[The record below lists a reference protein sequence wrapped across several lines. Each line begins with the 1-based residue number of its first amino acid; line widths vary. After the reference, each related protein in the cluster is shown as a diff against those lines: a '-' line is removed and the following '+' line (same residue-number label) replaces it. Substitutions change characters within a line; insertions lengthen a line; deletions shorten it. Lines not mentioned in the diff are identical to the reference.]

1 LDFGGTHVED
11 PPMHL
16 PPNLFSRVIQVI
28 TISRHIFSRHVINLP
43 LYLQS
48 PAKSLFTVLLLAIAH
63 QTSIPT
69 MAMVMVSLNRHR
81 QRRRHTIALTVAIII
96 AAYTDAGSPLKQSGW
111 LKLRAERPI
120 GLSENTLHM
129 MLRGGSHDASGDE
142 YEAIDES
149 KRLVIVI
156 DVDNTLY
163 SERDLLLSTGKG
175 IESQIVRN
183 THLFGM
189 LHFNLTSDQCDE
201 LYTKYGSTIEGL
213 RHTIPPDQVE
223 DTMAAFYKEVYDP
236 IDFSCLLGM
245 KTDEI
250 DDQVRSGYDHN
261 NSLQHRRSL
270 ADFLKSLSR
279 KHPVYLASNSP
290 KAHVIRVINSMGLGG
305 VDISGILSPD
315 AECNTLQQD
324 KSDSNEL
331 IYPTKSSPHQY
342 YKQLLTRYPKSSNR
356 IILLD
361 DSVHNLNEAKSVD
374 IDGIHVNQP
383 DRSLEE
389 GLSEA
394 IGHILPPGTIDDSMS
409 PDKKFTFSDIK
420 YLQAKNKVDMNA
432 INPVVWD
439 QLAEK
444 LALRILGN
452 NINELRIADLG
463 AGMLS
468 MLEFILLG
476 GGKEERKKLSL
487 LGLIDKYLELGRNNS
502 NPTHRIAR
510 LEYFAYES
518 NLNLLHECKGLLARL
533 GFQEVGIKLQ
543 ERSLTFNLPAS
554 QSKYGMEITV
564 HLRPV
569 DFREE
574 RTVPSNL
581 DVIIGCCL
589 ADLFDPTQFALS
601 LNRFALGGRSLPLV
615 YLPITFDGTTRFDQA
630 YPSAPS
636 LARNQVIPSDT
647 TAFHIYSESLTS
659 HGHNLDSNR
668 IVNAMRDY
676 GGSLISKESSDWYID
691 PNLDRR
697 LWDTMIYFFGI
708 SGAREMMMKYSY
720 DASGWINRCRVHPR
734 TIVVSNVD
742 LLFHLQAQPRAHGVV
757 GEPSLPRTV
766 NGEPRQTVEVQ
777 EIQFVA
783 PYNVT
788 TVTKIWD
795 HSDLSILPPDQ
806 VEIESMYSLIS
817 SGTELKV
824 FNGSFDSASLDV
836 NIKGMMDKSMEYPL
850 AYGYSLVGRVVACGS
865 NVEDAQS
872 LIGKLVFTFSPHS
885 SRVIVDRD
893 AIHIVPDGITAE
905 DAVFFPSVETA
916 VSLVH
921 DANVRLG
928 ENVGVYGQGETPC
941 DNCKFHLISIS

>member
-1 LDFGGTHVED
+1 
-11 PPMHL
+11 M
-16 PPNLFSRVIQVI
+16 
-28 TISRHIFSRHVINLP
+28 
-43 LYLQS
+43 
-48 PAKSLFTVLLLAIAH
+48 
-63 QTSIPT
+63 
-69 MAMVMVSLNRHR
+69 
-81 QRRRHTIALTVAIII
+81 
-96 AAYTDAGSPLKQSGW
+96 
-111 LKLRAERPI
+111 
-120 GLSENTLHM
+120 SENALHIM
-129 MLRGGSHDASGDE
+129 PRGGSHDASADE

-163 SERDLLLSTGKG
+163 SERDLLLSAGQG

-183 THLFGM
+183 THLFGL

-201 LYTKYGSTIEGL
+201 LYNRYGSTIEGL

-223 DTMAAFYKEVYDP
+223 HTMAKFYNEVYDP

-245 KTDEI
+245 KTNEDN
-250 DDQVRSGYDHN
+250 DQVRSGYDHN
-261 NSLQHRRSL
+261 NALQHRRAL

-279 KHPVYLASNSP
+279 NYPVYLASNSP

-305 VDISGILSPD
+305 VDFSGILSPD
-315 AECNTLQQD
+315 MDCTLKQD
-324 KSDSNEL
+324 KSYPNEL

-342 YKQLLTRYPKSSNR
+342 YKHLLERYPESTNR

-361 DSVHNLNEAKSVD
+361 DSLHNLDEAKSVG
-374 IDGIHVNQP
+374 IDGIHVNKP
-383 DRSLEE
+383 CRSLEE

-394 IGHILPPGTIDDSMS
+394 IGHILPPGTVGE
-409 PDKKFTFSDIK
+409 DKTFTFSDIK

-432 INPVVWD
+432 ISPVVWD
-439 QLAEK
+439 QLAQE
-444 LALRILGN
+444 LALRIHDN
-452 NINELRIADLG
+452 NINVLRIADLG

-468 MLEFILLG
+468 MLELILLG
-476 GGKEERKKLSL
+476 GGEEDRKKPSL
-487 LGLIDKYLELGRNNS
+487 LDLIDKYLELGQKNS
-502 NPTHRIAR
+502 NPPHRITKV
-510 LEYFAYES
+510 EYFAYES
-518 NLNLLHECKGLLARL
+518 NSNLLHECKGLLVRL
-533 GFQEVGIKLQ
+533 GFQEIEIKSQ
-543 ERSLTFNLPAS
+543 ESSLIFNLPAS
-554 QSKYGMEITV
+554 KSEHDLEITI
-564 HLRPV
+564 HLRTI

-574 RTVPSNL
+574 KTVPSDL

-589 ADLFDPTQFALS
+589 ADLFDPTQFVLS
-601 LNRFALGGRSLPLV
+601 LHRFALGCTSPPLV
-615 YLPITFDGTTRFDQA
+615 YLPITFVGTTRFDPA

-636 LARNQVIPSDT
+636 LERNQVIPSDT
-647 TAFHIYSESLTS
+647 TAFHIYSDSLTS

-668 IVNAMRDY
+668 IVDAMIDY
-676 GGSLISKESSDWYID
+676 GGSLISRGSSDWFID
-691 PNLDRR
+691 PNLNRR

-708 SGAREMMMKYSY
+708 SGAREMMMKYNY

-742 LLFHLQAQPRAHGVV
+742 LLFHLQSQSRAHGVV
-757 GEPSLPRTV
+757 GGHSLPRTV
-766 NGEPRQTVEVQ
+766 VGEPRQTVEVQ

-795 HSDLSILPPDQ
+795 HSDLSRLSPDQ
-806 VEIESMYSLIS
+806 VEIESIYSLIS
-817 SGTELKV
+817 SGTELKI
-824 FNGSFDSASLDV
+824 FSGSFDSSSLDV
-836 NIKGMMDKSMEYPL
+836 NIKGMADKSMEYPL

-928 ENVGVYGQGETPC
+928 ENVGVYGQGKAPYDWC
-941 DNCKFHLISIS
+941 RFHLFSIS